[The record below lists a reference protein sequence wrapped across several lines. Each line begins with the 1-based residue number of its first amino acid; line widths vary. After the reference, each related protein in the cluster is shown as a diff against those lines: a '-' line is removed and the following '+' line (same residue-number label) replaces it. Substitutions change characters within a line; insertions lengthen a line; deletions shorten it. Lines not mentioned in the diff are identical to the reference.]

1 MEIGKIVS
9 NSLKYPFRNIKK
21 LPILFILFILAAI
34 VPIGIVSDNR
44 YITAFG
50 VIAFFLFILIVPG
63 YLFSMVNIGLNES
76 SMFPSLSFGK
86 DIYNTIR
93 LLVLRIVYM
102 LVPTAIF
109 LIVFYTLGISS
120 VDMLRDLNV
129 PGFFLGMILTLILVI
144 VAYIVFEI
152 LLFFAKAR
160 LAYLDSLTEAL
171 KMHEVVGDI
180 KKIGIVNILK
190 WLIFMV
196 VLMIVVSYV
205 SSWVMLIPY
214 VGFLVYIG
222 IVIPILESI
231 GNYSLGLLYSN
242 IVDKDGDL
250 DRFDKELQAL
260 KYLN

>member
-1 MEIGKIVS
+1 
-9 NSLKYPFRNIKK
+9 
-21 LPILFILFILAAI
+21 
-34 VPIGIVSDNR
+34 
-44 YITAFG
+44 
-50 VIAFFLFILIVPG
+50 
-63 YLFSMVNIGLNES
+63 
-76 SMFPSLSFGK
+76 
-86 DIYNTIR
+86 
-93 LLVLRIVYM
+93 M